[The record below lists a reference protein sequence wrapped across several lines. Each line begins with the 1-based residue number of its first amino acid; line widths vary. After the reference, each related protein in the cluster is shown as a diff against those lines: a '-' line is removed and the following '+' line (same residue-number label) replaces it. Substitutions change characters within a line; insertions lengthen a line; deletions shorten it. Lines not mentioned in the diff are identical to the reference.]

1 MSEKNAQNTVP
12 AAASSSA
19 AAAPDGSNPSG
30 DSLTLN
36 DVLAG
41 GGADAVDPCNVT
53 SNLRFRFDAAT
64 GNTLVDVLSPEGRG
78 NVTQQLVLR
87 GVDLTSRGSLTD
99 SQVMKLLFANG

>member
-1 MSEKNAQNTVP
+1 MDENDSQNTAP
-12 AAASSSA
+12 SSDAAK
-19 AAAPDGSNPSG
+19 DDRKPSG
-30 DSLTLN
+30 DALALN

-53 SNLRFRFDAAT
+53 SNLRFRFDSAS
-64 GNTLVDVLSPEGRG
+64 GNTLVDVLSPDGG
-78 NVTQQLVLR
+78 NNVTQQLVLR

>member
-1 MSEKNAQNTVP
+1 M
-12 AAASSSA
+12 
-19 AAAPDGSNPSG
+19 
-30 DSLTLN
+30 TLN

-64 GNTLVDVLSPEGRG
+64 GNTLVDVLSPEDRG

-87 GVDLTSRGSLTD
+87 GVDLTSRGALTD
-99 SQVMKLLFANG
+99 SQVMKLLFANR